1 MGTGQPLPLWPGT
14 YSGSKAQYLR
24 SGVLSTL
31 THAQGHNHPPRRGT
45 WGTEGNLEPDSL
57 LWVLLKP
64 RPEAGAQDPSAL
76 TSPPPGPPPPTPP
89 PPHPR
94 PRNSTQEA
102 GEEDPGLG
110 LVLRQTLD

>member
-64 RPEAGAQDPSAL
+64 WPEAGAQDPSAL
-76 TSPPPGPPPPTPP
+76 TSPLPP
-89 PPHPR
+89 